1 MKDFDRFIKRFREF
15 GGLRLVW
22 QYARMG
28 VLWVGVKEVIRCA
41 IKGRSFKCVYP
52 VVTKRVD
59 EILITL
65 YGNGNDN
72 GNGNFEPAQHL
83 NSLNP
88 EASAE
93 ESNQCEAQLE
103 LPPDGVVWFCWL
115 QGMEKAPEL
124 VRVCLENIRRNVTEN
139 VVVLDDH
146 NYTDYVALPEHI
158 VEKYKKGRIPGAMFS
173 DMMRLE
179 LLIRYGG
186 TWIDATVLASP
197 GAGESKLWKEIG
209 ESELFVYRYFRNGK
223 VEGISNWFIHAK
235 AGNRLLMDVRD
246 MLYAYWRDYNCV
258 VEYYIFH
265 LFFSHAAKKY
275 PEMMARMPKGNSY
288 HALLLRDNEHRMKDR
303 EWMDKLMA
311 NVPFHKLNWRK
322 QYCFPQYETLALRN
336 GHRPTIT
343 MNELFFEILQVAIG
357 NRDMLTHAPSAEEWE
372 EVYEVCKKQSLTGIA
387 FAGVERLP
395 QEQMP
400 PGRRIRQW
408 AVKADKIRERNAK
421 VSRECVQV
429 SKFFEKNGFDSVIL
443 KGQGNYAY
451 YPEHL
456 QGLRGAG
463 DIDVW
468 VRPKDKVNGNVNLN
482 HNVRAVVEF
491 CLSVKEGEY
500 VYYHNMD
507 FPILKDTP
515 IEVHYRPTWLY
526 NPFRNR
532 ALQRWFASQVQEG
545 SSASQ
550 VQEVQRVQER
560 AREFKVYD
568 GYRIP
573 SVEFNVVFQL
583 LHLYKHI
590 FEEGIGLRQLL
601 DYYFVITSYET
612 ELKLLRN
619 APLRNVTDGDYETQG
634 KPCYDN
640 VELLNQ
646 RGARLELIKTLGLEG
661 FAGAVMYVM
670 QEVFAMPRERMLWE
684 PNEKRGKK
692 LLEEIMMGGNFG
704 KFDERYNWA
713 ETTNGSMD
721 YRGASYAITR
731 LRHNFQFLSD
741 YPSEVLWEPLF
752 RVYHWMWR
760 KFKLWRFE

>member
-1 MKDFDRFIKRFREF
+1 
-15 GGLRLVW
+15 
-22 QYARMG
+22 
-28 VLWVGVKEVIRCA
+28 
-41 IKGRSFKCVYP
+41 
-52 VVTKRVD
+52 
-59 EILITL
+59 
-65 YGNGNDN
+65 
-72 GNGNFEPAQHL
+72 
-83 NSLNP
+83 
-88 EASAE
+88 
-93 ESNQCEAQLE
+93 
-103 LPPDGVVWFCWL
+103 
-115 QGMEKAPEL
+115 
-124 VRVCLENIRRNVTEN
+124 
-139 VVVLDDH
+139 
-146 NYTDYVALPEHI
+146 
-158 VEKYKKGRIPGAMFS
+158 
-173 DMMRLE
+173 
-179 LLIRYGG
+179 
-186 TWIDATVLASP
+186 
-197 GAGESKLWKEIG
+197 
-209 ESELFVYRYFRNGK
+209 
-223 VEGISNWFIHAK
+223 
-235 AGNRLLMDVRD
+235 
-246 MLYAYWRDYNCV
+246 
-258 VEYYIFH
+258 
-265 LFFSHAAKKY
+265 
-275 PEMMARMPKGNSY
+275 
-288 HALLLRDNEHRMKDR
+288 
-303 EWMDKLMA
+303 
-311 NVPFHKLNWRK
+311 
-322 QYCFPQYETLALRN
+322 
-336 GHRPTIT
+336 

-357 NRDMLTHAPSAEEWE
+357 NRDRLTHAPSAEEWE

-408 AVKADKIRERNAK
+408 AVKADKIRERNAN

-468 VRPKDKVNGNVNLN
+468 CWPKGKKNGNVNGNGKTTDGSDGHGYNKDNKDNKDNIILLN
-482 HNVRAVVEF
+482 SLNQRAEASDLNLEPTCEASALNQREARLEHPVRAVIEF
-491 CLSVKEGEY
+491 CLSVKKGEY

-507 FPILKDTP
+507 FPILKDTAV
-515 IEVHYRPTWLY
+515 EVHYRPTWLY
-526 NPFRNR
+526 NPFRNK

-601 DYYFVITSYET
+601 DYYFVITSYEM

-619 APLRNVTDGDYETQG
+619 APLRNVTEGDYETQG

-640 VELLNQ
+640 VELLKQ
-646 RGARLELIKTLGLEG
+646 RGARLELFKKLGLEG

-760 KFKLWRFE
+760 KFKLWKFE

>member
-1 MKDFDRFIKRFREF
+1 
-15 GGLRLVW
+15 
-22 QYARMG
+22 
-28 VLWVGVKEVIRCA
+28 
-41 IKGRSFKCVYP
+41 
-52 VVTKRVD
+52 
-59 EILITL
+59 
-65 YGNGNDN
+65 
-72 GNGNFEPAQHL
+72 
-83 NSLNP
+83 
-88 EASAE
+88 
-93 ESNQCEAQLE
+93 
-103 LPPDGVVWFCWL
+103 
-115 QGMEKAPEL
+115 
-124 VRVCLENIRRNVTEN
+124 
-139 VVVLDDH
+139 
-146 NYTDYVALPEHI
+146 
-158 VEKYKKGRIPGAMFS
+158 
-173 DMMRLE
+173 
-179 LLIRYGG
+179 
-186 TWIDATVLASP
+186 
-197 GAGESKLWKEIG
+197 
-209 ESELFVYRYFRNGK
+209 
-223 VEGISNWFIHAK
+223 
-235 AGNRLLMDVRD
+235 
-246 MLYAYWRDYNCV
+246 
-258 VEYYIFH
+258 
-265 LFFSHAAKKY
+265 
-275 PEMMARMPKGNSY
+275 
-288 HALLLRDNEHRMKDR
+288 
-303 EWMDKLMA
+303 
-311 NVPFHKLNWRK
+311 
-322 QYCFPQYETLALRN
+322 
-336 GHRPTIT
+336 

-357 NRDMLTHAPSAEEWE
+357 NRDMLTHAPSTEEWE

-468 VRPKDKVNGNVNLN
+468 CWPKGKKNGNVNGNGKTTDGSDGHGYNKDNKDNKDNKNKVQGTKYKVQECKNVNGNFEPAQRLN
-482 HNVRAVVEF
+482 FLNQRAEASDLNLEPTCEASALNQREARLEHPVRAVIEF
-491 CLSVKEGEY
+491 CLSVKKGEY

-507 FPILKDTP
+507 FPILKDTAV
-515 IEVHYRPTWLY
+515 EVHYRPTWLY

-532 ALQRWFASQVQEG
+532 ALQRWFASQVQE
-545 SSASQ
+545 
-550 VQEVQRVQER
+550 VQRVQER

-568 GYRIP
+568 GYKIP

-619 APLRNVTDGDYETQG
+619 APLRNVTEGDYETQG
-634 KPCYDN
+634 KPCYENEDKVQGTKYKVQECKN
-640 VELLNQ
+640 LLNQRAEASDLNLLNQRSDLNSEASAEVLNQ
-646 RGARLELIKTLGLEG
+646 RGARLELFKKLGLEG

-741 YPSEVLWEPLF
+741 YPSEVLWEPVF
-752 RVYHWMWR
+752 RVYHWVWR
-760 KFKLWRFE
+760 RFKLWKFE